1 MPRPGMVV
9 GLTALSMEEF
19 TLLNMRCACP
29 RFPRSNASPH
39 SNCLAPPALT
49 KPMTTSMPPVLPD
62 GRTPD
67 WIHPARVPGPRHCA
81 QPTSPP
87 PESGSLFRLLS
98 PRPSS
103 QGTGSGLARLAPGRT
118 TRPRQ
123 HHRIAGVWRTA
134 SPLHPPSCVK
144 VLLPLKVVRRDL
156 RSNAYSA
163 PG

>member
-1 MPRPGMVV
+1 MVEAFPFTTPPRYLLRDRDGIYGADFVRCV
-9 GLTALSMEEF
+9 EGLGIGTKGHCPAIALAES
-19 TLLNMRCACP
+19 
-29 RFPRSNASPH
+29 
-39 SNCLAPPALT
+39 
-49 KPMTTSMPPVLPD
+49 D
-62 GRTPD
+62 GRTLD

-123 HHRIAGVWRTA
+123 HRRIAAVGRTA